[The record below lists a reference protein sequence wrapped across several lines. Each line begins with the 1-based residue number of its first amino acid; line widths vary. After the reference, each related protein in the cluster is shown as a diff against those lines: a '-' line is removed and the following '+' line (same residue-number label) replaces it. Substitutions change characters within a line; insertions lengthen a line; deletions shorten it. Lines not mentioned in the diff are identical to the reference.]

1 MMGWL
6 ALVLLAAAAFGALV
20 LLRIDRR
27 IWSIV
32 GAALMLGAAGYAWQ
46 GHPGAAAAPARPLNR
61 HAEDDPT
68 LIQLRDAM
76 FGRFTADGT
85 YLIAADALARAGDER
100 SAVRALLGGINRYR
114 SSAMLWTAL
123 GNAYAAHDG
132 DIVSPPALFAF
143 RQAIRLAPDHP
154 GPWFF
159 LGLAQIRAQ
168 DYPAARRAW
177 ARALALSP
185 EGAGYRRDIAVR
197 LALLDRL
204 LAQSRSAID
213 PARQP
218 PPAR

>member
-1 MMGWL
+1 MGWVALIVL
-6 ALVLLAAAAFGALV
+6 AGLVFGGLV
-20 LLRIDRR
+20 LLRVDRR
-27 IWSIV
+27 LWSMV

-46 GHPGAAAAPARPLNR
+46 GHPGSPAAPARANGRL
-61 HAEDDPT
+61 AADDPA

-132 DIVSPPALFAF
+132 DIVSPPSLFAF

-154 GPWFF
+154 GPHFF
-159 LGLAQIRAQ
+159 LGLAYIRAQ
-168 DYPAARRAW
+168 DYAAARNAW
-177 ARALALSP
+177 GRALALSP
-185 EGAGYRRDIAVR
+185 ERASYRRDIAVR
-197 LALLDRL
+197 LELLDRL
-204 LAQSRSAID
+204 LAQQSA
-213 PARQP
+213 AR
-218 PPAR
+218 